1 LTDSRLKTG
10 TGAPSRALLVG
21 EARNCASP
29 TPATRKEH
37 FMARQTYTD
46 AIALLKA
53 DHRKVEDL
61 FEKFE
66 NARAGSKQKLAEEI
80 CNELKIHTIIEEEVF
95 YPALKGKIEEDTWT
109 EAYVEHDGAK
119 VLVNDIAGG
128 SSEDEFFDA
137 KVHVLSE
144 EIKHHVREEER
155 RQEGMFAQAR
165 EAGVDLIELKDRML
179 VRKEE
184 LMAMAKNG
192 GLPPAQ
198 VRVVQV

>member
-1 LTDSRLKTG
+1 M
-10 TGAPSRALLVG
+10 P
-21 EARNCASP
+21 SP
-29 TPATRKEH
+29 T
-37 FMARQTYTD
+37 FTD

-66 NARAGSKQKLAEEI
+66 KARAGSKQKLAEEI
-80 CNELKIHTIIEEEVF
+80 CTELKIHTIIEEEVF

-119 VLVNDIAGG
+119 VLVNDIMAG
-128 SSEDEFFDA
+128 SPDDEFYDA

-165 EAGVDLIELKDRML
+165 EAGVDLINLRDQML
-179 VRKEE
+179 VRKNE
-184 LMAMAKNG
+184 LMAAARNG
-192 GLPPAQ
+192 GLPPAKT
-198 VRVVQV
+198 VVVQVM

>member
-1 LTDSRLKTG
+1 
-10 TGAPSRALLVG
+10 
-21 EARNCASP
+21 
-29 TPATRKEH
+29 
-37 FMARQTYTD
+37 MARQTYTD

-66 NARAGSKQKLAEEI
+66 KAGDGAKQKLALEI

-119 VLVNDIAGG
+119 VLVNDIMAA
-128 SSEDEFFDA
+128 SPEDEFFDA

-144 EIKHHVREEER
+144 DIKHHVHEEER

-165 EAGVDLIELKDRML
+165 EAGVDLVALKDEMMA
-179 VRKEE
+179 RKQE
-184 LMAMAKNG
+184 LMAQARNG
-192 GLPPAQ
+192 GLPPAE
-198 VRVVQV
+198 VKVVHVM

>member
-1 LTDSRLKTG
+1 M
-10 TGAPSRALLVG
+10 
-21 EARNCASP
+21 
-29 TPATRKEH
+29 AT
-37 FMARQTYTD
+37 QTFTD

-53 DHRKVEDL
+53 DHRKVEGL
-61 FEKFE
+61 FERFE
-66 NARAGSKQKLAEEI
+66 SASPAAKQKLAADI

-119 VLVNDIAGG
+119 VLVNDIVAG
-128 SSEDEFFDA
+128 SPDDEFYDA

-165 EAGVDLIELKDRML
+165 EAGVDLIGLRDQMLARKKEL
-179 VRKEE
+179 V
-184 LMAMAKNG
+184 AQAKNG

-198 VRVVQV
+198 VKVVQVM